1 MKKIKVFSIGIFT
14 AINIIVAQ
22 VGQLSGVVSSES
34 AEGLAGANV
43 LKVLPMELQLMLW
56 ANTILG
62 IFLKE
67 LMLSL

>member
-43 LKVLPMELQLMLW
+43 LLEGTSYGTAANVMAEYYIGTLPEG
-56 ANTILG
+56 T
-62 IFLKE
+62 
-67 LMLSL
+67 